1 MQPIDFILFESYSF
15 VFFNTK
21 TTSLTFM
28 LQVRPFYQQGAIEE
42 VVDENIGTNY
52 NTSSVWK
59 VAEIAMACV
68 QFEGRKRPTMN
79 KVCNE
84 LMEAL
89 RLETSS
95 PTMSSSGGEYLPFG
109 DVKAR

>member
-1 MQPIDFILFESYSF
+1 M
-15 VFFNTK
+15 
-21 TTSLTFM
+21 
-28 LQVRPFYQQGAIEE
+28 
-42 VVDENIGTNY
+42 VDENIGTNY

-95 PTMSSSGGEYLPFG
+95 APISLIAGREYSSFGEL
-109 DVKAR
+109 DELVEILNIK